1 MAAKPAP
8 TSTKHSSTSPALP
21 TPTIPPGCELCYPS
35 NATHTCLHNT
45 QCVPIASLCNSL
57 TNPCPS
63 SSFDPSD
70 PVDCLDQICSDEK
83 SLPLPFPIPG
93 TPVLRTTPN
102 LDDFCFPGNFSSLS
116 QTISSSSQYIFSCV
130 LRTPSGS
137 VQQTNCSDWE
147 YAFRG
152 SCFLRTCGGPST
164 AGATFMGCLDGYNC
178 KKHKTSDQYGLCI
191 GKNDVDPYG
200 SSGDGDSDDGNGG
213 SAGQYSSKEYL
224 LQGLLIGICSL
235 ILGIGMAVGFWHY
248 RMKKKREALEKQQ
261 GHRRRRSGSGQSVS
275 SRQNSTGNRGGQG
288 QGQQGQEEQQGQ
300 QGQDQAQAGSGSRD
314 PSTSSLGPS
323 SSTTKSHSWLSTVF
337 SCGKRRPG
345 VFPRERGGPNNNRRR
360 AHSTHSLHRDS
371 FADTESQEDD
381 EDDEEDDGGD
391 RSNVHGSSSNAVTG
405 RWRWGPGSSSQML
418 TRGMGPGLA
427 IVPESDPPPMYQT
440 EPGLPTYNSDDIGM
454 TRIRGAQEGLVASTM
469 RSLDDPGHE
478 RISVERLEDPPST
491 VVIPMEDHT
500 TETSTST
507 TTTTTRITPSTN
519 NILPEETH
527 LPTMPS
533 LQPVPT
539 HNNDNN
545 NNQTHIISEPE
556 TAHLPTKD

>member
-8 TSTKHSSTSPALP
+8 TSTKHASTSPALP
-21 TPTIPPGCELCYPS
+21 TPTIPPGCEFCYPS
-35 NATHTCLHNT
+35 NATHTCFQNT
-45 QCVPIASLCNSL
+45 QCVPIASLCNAL

-63 SSFDPSD
+63 SSYDPTD

-83 SLPLPFPIPG
+83 SLPLPFPILN
-93 TPVLRTTPN
+93 TPVLRTTPK
-102 LDDFCFPGNFSSLS
+102 LDELCFPGNFSSLS

-130 LRTPSGS
+130 LRTPNGP
-137 VQQTNCSDWE
+137 VPQTNCSDWE
-147 YAFRG
+147 YAFQG

-178 KKHKTSDQYGLCI
+178 KKHKSTDQYGLCI
-191 GKNDVDPYG
+191 GDNDTDPYG
-200 SSGDGDSDDGNGG
+200 SSGDGDSDDGYGS

-224 LQGLLIGICSL
+224 LQGLLIGVCSL
-235 ILGIGMAVGFWHY
+235 ILGVGMAVGIWHY
-248 RMKKKREALEKQQ
+248 RMKKKREALEEQR
-261 GHRRRRSGSGQSVS
+261 GRGRRRSGSGQSVS
-275 SRQNSTGNRGGQG
+275 SRQNSIGSNRR
-288 QGQQGQEEQQGQ
+288 QGQQE

-314 PSTSSLGPS
+314 PSTSSSLGPS

-337 SCGKRRPG
+337 SCGRRRPG
-345 VFPRERGGPNNNRRR
+345 VFPRARGGQTNNNRRR

-371 FADTESQEDD
+371 FADTGSQEDD
-381 EDDEEDDGGD
+381 EDDEEDGGD
-391 RSNVHGSSSNAVTG
+391 SSNNVRRSSSNVVTG

-427 IVPESDPPPMYQT
+427 IVPEMDPPPMYQT

-454 TRIRGAQEGLVASTM
+454 TRIQGTQEGLVASTM

-478 RISVERLEDPPST
+478 HISMERLQGPPST
-491 VVIPMEDHT
+491 VVIPMDDHT

-507 TTTTTRITPSTN
+507 TTTTTRTMPSTN

-533 LQPVPT
+533 LQPIPT

-545 NNQTHIISEPE
+545 NSNQTHIISEPG
-556 TAHLPTKD
+556 TAHLPTKED